1 MQPAKALVLTWA
13 SASKYDDKSEHSRVT
28 FELEPF
34 EDMVRLTVTHDELND
49 GGDMARMIN
58 NGWPRVLSSI
68 NHSWKPAKPL
78 TCLPA
83 QRMPTSN

>member
-34 EDMVRLTVTHDELND
+34 EDMVRLTVTHDELNE

-58 NGWPRVLSSI
+58 NGWPRVLSSMKSFLETGKAI
-68 NHSWKPAKPL
+68 DMAASPKNTNK
-78 TCLPA
+78 
-83 QRMPTSN
+83 

>member
-34 EDMVRLTVTHDELND
+34 EDMVRLTVTHDELNE

-58 NGWPRVLSSI
+58 NGWPRVLSSMKSFLETGKAI
-68 NHSWKPAKPL
+68 DMSASPKNTNK
-78 TCLPA
+78 
-83 QRMPTSN
+83 

>member
-58 NGWPRVLSSI
+58 NGWPRVLSSMKSFLETGKAI
-68 NHSWKPAKPL
+68 DMSASPKNANK
-78 TCLPA
+78 
-83 QRMPTSN
+83 